1 MSATRSKGSSAGRG
15 IRRAPG
21 AVESSRKQRPGAGE
35 EAHIPWGRRN
45 FTILAAG
52 GGAVA
57 LGFVLLAVGD
67 KVFAPILIV
76 GGYLGLIPWG
86 ILAADRKA
94 PAVPGSPAVRS
105 DAEGE

>member
-1 MSATRSKGSSAGRG
+1 LSASRPKGPGPGRG
-15 IRRAPG
+15 IRRVPG
-21 AVESSRKQRPGAGE
+21 AGESPKKARPGLGE

-57 LGFVLLAVGD
+57 LGFILLAVGD
-67 KVFAPILIV
+67 TVFAPILIV

-86 ILAADRKA
+86 ILAAARK
-94 PAVPGSPAVRS
+94 GSAAQGSSAVRP
-105 DAEGE
+105 DGEGE